1 MYLKIPRTKIARIEI
16 VKTDRKLSL
25 QQVVAKYKCD
35 AAING
40 GLYDMHTGEINPITI
55 CPTQS
60 VAEMNSC
67 LSQLK

>member
-1 MYLKIPRTKIARIEI
+1 MYLKIPRTKIARIQI

-40 GLYDMHTGEINPITI
+40 GLYDMHTGRPSLRHRMAIGASPGMLALT
-55 CPTQS
+55 S
-60 VAEMNSC
+60 
-67 LSQLK
+67 K